1 MFVFS
6 ITRVHCYHC
15 TRYGE
20 HQCSYIFQ
28 PKKLDLGRLATG
40 FGLLHLPSMPEI
52 RGKKLVGFTP
62 DPIGYDAIPYANK
75 AKEKHRQEALA
86 KVKTKP
92 SDEGEEE
99 DGDLDGASGD
109 KGSKRP
115 HRAKLTEAWSKKKEQ
130 REKRDKKK
138 TRKALSK
145 AAATAAAAAAAVAEA
160 NADADDWD
168 EDDLEAEA
176 RAFKKFKRG
185 KMTKEEYLK
194 FNLDID
200 DGL

>member
-1 MFVFS
+1 MPHV
-6 ITRVHCYHC
+6 INGYHAY
-15 TRYGE
+15 RYGE

-28 PKKLDLGRLATG
+28 PKKIDLGRLATG

-52 RGKKLVGFTP
+52 RGRKLVGFTP

-75 AKEKHRQEALA
+75 VKEKHRQEALA
-86 KVKTKP
+86 KSKIKP

-99 DGDLDGASGD
+99 GGDLVDGASGG
-109 KGSKRP
+109 KGSNSKRRQ
-115 HRAKLTEAWSKKKEQ
+115 RAKLTEAWSKKKEQ

-185 KMTKEEYLK
+185 KMSKEEYLK